1 MPSNIYFCQVKKQT
15 YRFYIFLML
24 IACTITYSNHF
35 QNGFHFDDSHT
46 IENNAYIRNIHNIS
60 LFFTDG
66 STSSALPQNQAY
78 RPLVTTSLAFDY
90 WIGGGY
96 YYFFFHLSSFILFL
110 IQGVLMAGFMRK
122 LFNISVPG
130 DDSTNAFIAI
140 IAATLYLVHPAIAE
154 TVNYVIARSDLQST
168 FAVVVAFAL
177 YQYSAVS
184 RKFYLYLIPVIIG
197 AFAKPPS
204 IMFAPIF
211 LFYLLLFEEQLGI
224 VDIFKPSRFKQV
236 FSVIKN
242 TIPSFIVSICM
253 YLLIDK
259 LTPKSWQPGGTAPL
273 QYLITQPFVIA
284 HYFCMFFVPNALS
297 ADSDWGLIAGISDW
311 RFFVGS
317 AFILAMVIIAI
328 ITSQKKLLRPIS
340 FGILWFF
347 LALVPSSSIIPLGE
361 VLNDHRM
368 YFPFVGLVIS
378 VSWTIALI
386 AKKLA
391 PIISKYMPA
400 YKKAF
405 AVLLGLVLIIY
416 AYGTW
421 QRNEVWHD
429 EESLWHDVTIKSP
442 NNGRGLMN
450 YGLTKMAGGDYITAD
465 IYYQRALK
473 LLPNYF
479 SLYINI
485 AILKAA
491 TGHTEEAET
500 YFKKGL
506 WLGSA
511 YPDSYIFYARFL
523 NSQGHYP
530 EAIINLQKAISLSA
544 GDLFAHSLLMEAYQN
559 TDNWDELKKEAL
571 ATLQLAP
578 DNADAKSYL
587 EAAKNKNSKIA
598 IEAQKVKAAPT
609 AEKYLTLSL
618 LYYNAGQFQQCI
630 EAGNEAIK
638 LKSNFPEAYNNICA
652 SYNKLQQWDKAVTAG
667 KKGLALSPNFQLLKN
682 NLQEA
687 YSHTKK

>member
-1 MPSNIYFCQVKKQT
+1 MKKQT

-46 IENNAYIRNIHNIS
+46 IENNAYIRNIHNIP

-66 STSSALPQNQAY
+66 STSSSLPQNQAY

-90 WIGGGY
+90 WLGGGY

-110 IQGVLMAGFMRK
+110 LQGILMARFMRK
-122 LFNISVPG
+122 LFNITVS
-130 DDSTNAFIAI
+130 DDDNTNALIAI
-140 IAATLYLVHPAIAE
+140 IAATLYLLHPAIAE
-154 TVNYVIARSDLQST
+154 TINYVIARSDLQST
-168 FAVVVAFAL
+168 FAVVAAFAL
-177 YQYSAVS
+177 YQYSAIS

-211 LFYLLLFEEQLGI
+211 FVYLLLFEEQLGI
-224 VDIFKPSRFKQV
+224 ADIFKPSRFKQV
-236 FSVIKN
+236 FAVIKKAA
-242 TIPSFIVSICM
+242 PAFVACVFM
-253 YLLIDK
+253 YWLINK
-259 LTPKSWQPGGTAPL
+259 LTPQSWQPGGTAPL

-297 ADSDWGLIAGISDW
+297 ADSDWGLLPDIADW

-317 AFILAMVIIAI
+317 AFVLAMLVIAV

-347 LALVPSSSIIPLGE
+347 LALVPSSSVVPLGE

-368 YFPFVGLVIS
+368 YFPFVGLLIS

-391 PIISKYMPA
+391 PVIAKQLPA
-400 YKKAF
+400 YKTIF
-405 AVLLGLVLIIY
+405 AVLLGLLLTTY

-429 EESLWHDVTIKSP
+429 EESLWHDVAIKSP
-442 NNGRGLMN
+442 KNGRGLMN
-450 YGLTKMAGGDYITAD
+450 YGLSKMAAGDYVTAD

-491 TGHTEEAET
+491 TGHIDEAET

-523 NSQGHYP
+523 NSQGHYL
-530 EAIINLQKAISLSA
+530 EAITNLQKAISLSA

-559 TDNWDELKKEAL
+559 TDNWNELRKEAL

-587 EAAKNKNSKIA
+587 EAAKNKKSKIDV
-598 IEAQKVKAAPT
+598 EAEKIKASPT
-609 AEKYLTLSL
+609 AEKYLELSL
-618 LYYNAGQFQQCI
+618 LYYNAGRFKQCI
-630 EAGNEAIK
+630 ETSYEAIK

-652 SYNKLQQWDKAVTAG
+652 SYNKLQQWDNAITAG

-682 NLQEA
+682 NMQEA
-687 YSHTKK
+687 YSHLQK